1 MTRIHIKHAHKLDRE
16 EARTR
21 IERIAEDLKTRFDA
35 EYAWEGDS
43 LQFHR
48 SGVSGCIDL
57 GDDFVECT
65 VELGMLLS
73 PMKGMI
79 EASILENV
87 HQALDSDDPTA
98 PT

>member
-1 MTRIHIKHAHKLDRE
+1 MARIHIKHAHQLEKE

-21 IERIAEDLKTRFDA
+21 IEKIAEELKIRLDA

-65 VELGMLLS
+65 IELGILLS

-87 HQALDSDDPTA
+87 HKALDSNDPSAST
-98 PT
+98 